1 MEPSGEVA
9 IAGCGSNRV
18 QMFDSNGLYKRQFGG
33 DGKESDGPS
42 KNRRLAFFLRP
53 PPVVAPARI
62 KCVTQ
67 NISLTKHQRECS
79 TISLKSAPPGAAT
92 SMIAV

>member
-1 MEPSGEVA
+1 MEPPGEVA
-9 IAGCGSNRV
+9 IADWGSNRV
-18 QMFDSNGLYKRQFGG
+18 QIFDSNGWYKRQFGG

-62 KCVTQ
+62 KCDTE
-67 NISLTKHQRECS
+67 HQPHK
-79 TISLKSAPPGAAT
+79 TSA
-92 SMIAV
+92 